1 MHNSNTVILIN
12 YLCSF
17 AINYRVLSA
26 KIARQQFIKYFLK
39 YFLLTSFNFAV
50 EYTPVVHQTFLPILV
65 LVPGTYRI

>member
-1 MHNSNTVILIN
+1 MHNGNTMILIN

-17 AINYRVLSA
+17 AINYRVSA

-50 EYTPVVHQTFLPILV
+50 EYTPVVHQMFLPIIV
-65 LVPGTYRI
+65 LVPGTL